1 MPDTRRLLDW
11 YDAHRRDLPWRARA
25 GSRPDPYRVW
35 LSEIMLQQT
44 TVATVSDYFDKFIDR
59 WPDVHALAAAPL
71 EAVLTEWA
79 GLGYYARARNLHQ
92 CAQIVSAELGGQFP
106 ANPQALQTLP
116 GIGPY
121 TAAAVAAIAFD
132 MAAPVLDGNIERVSA
147 RLFAVT
153 EPLPGARK
161 TLRPLAG
168 QLIDNGR
175 PGDTAQALMDLGA
188 AICTPRAP
196 RCGDCPLSEGCAA
209 HRQSI
214 AESLPRKPARKQTPT
229 RRAATFWLERPRDG
243 AVYFETRPAKGLL
256 GGMLGLPCSPWESS
270 SRNGKP
276 PPTARAAARHAPARG
291 PWQAVPGEVTHIFTH
306 FRLQLTVYQCRTDTG
321 LPDGGQWIVPAD
333 FPRHPLPTLMRKIAA
348 HVLTPEVD
356 PQ

>member
-11 YDAHRRDLPWRARA
+11 YDTHRRDLPWRTHG
-25 GSRPDPYRVW
+25 GSAPDPYRVW

-44 TVATVSDYFDKFIDR
+44 TVATVSGYFDRFIDR

-79 GLGYYARARNLHQ
+79 GLGYYARARNLHK

-106 ANPQALQTLP
+106 AHPQALQALP

-132 MAAPVLDGNIERVSA
+132 IAAPVLDGNIERVAA

-153 EPLPGARK
+153 EALPGARK

-168 QLIDNGR
+168 ALIDNGR

-188 AICTPRAP
+188 MICTPRAP
-196 RCGDCPLSEGCAA
+196 RCGDCPLADDCAA
-209 HRQSI
+209 HRQAI
-214 AESLPRKPARKQTPT
+214 ANSLPRKPARKQTPT
-229 RRAATFWLERPRDG
+229 RHAAAFWLERASDG

-276 PPTARAAARHAPARG
+276 PDPLAVERHAPAQG
-291 PWQAVPGEVTHIFTH
+291 PWQAVPGELSHVFTH
-306 FRLQLTVYQCRTDTG
+306 FRLQLSIYKCRTGSG
-321 LPDGGQWIVPAD
+321 LPDRGQWIAPAD
-333 FPRHPLPTLMRKIAA
+333 FPCHPLPTLMHKIAA
-348 HVLTPEVD
+348 HVLPPEGN

>member
-1 MPDTRRLLDW
+1 
-11 YDAHRRDLPWRARA
+11 
-25 GSRPDPYRVW
+25 
-35 LSEIMLQQT
+35 
-44 TVATVSDYFDKFIDR
+44 
-59 WPDVHALAAAPL
+59 
-71 EAVLTEWA
+71 
-79 GLGYYARARNLHQ
+79 
-92 CAQIVSAELGGQFP
+92 
-106 ANPQALQTLP
+106 
-116 GIGPY
+116 
-121 TAAAVAAIAFD
+121 

-175 PGDTAQALMDLGA
+175 PRDTAQALMDLGA